1 MSNAVIKPVEQ
12 VLKEYHQKLKSIGE
26 QLTALYN
33 EQTIYEE
40 KIRDLER
47 LQVQTSLKEYGLYEG
62 ACVVCF
68 AHRLDYHVELITVY
82 KILEIDDNKEWGPS
96 YKGIRCSY
104 HLVDN
109 EYYCKSEA
117 FNYSAATLLYNL
129 TKNDV
134 FVSNKEKVADDL
146 IIKLV
151 ENRPTINTYTEYM
164 TYFTDHTTMIPSKSE
179 DTYAS

>member
-1 MSNAVIKPVEQ
+1 MSIKPVEQ
-12 VLKEYHQKLKSIGE
+12 LLKEYHQEVKNIGE
-26 QLTALYN
+26 QINVLYN
-33 EQTIYEE
+33 TQTIYEE

-47 LQVQTSLKEYGLYEG
+47 LQIKTALDDYKLYEG
-62 ACVVCF
+62 AQIICF
-68 AHRLDYHVELITVY
+68 AHRLDYHIELITVY
-82 KILEIDDNKEWGPS
+82 KILEINDNKEWGPS

-129 TKNDV
+129 TKTDV
-134 FVSNKEKVADDL
+134 FVTGKEKVVDDL

-151 ENRPTINTYTEYM
+151 ENRPTVKTYTEYM

-179 DTYAS
+179 DTYAR